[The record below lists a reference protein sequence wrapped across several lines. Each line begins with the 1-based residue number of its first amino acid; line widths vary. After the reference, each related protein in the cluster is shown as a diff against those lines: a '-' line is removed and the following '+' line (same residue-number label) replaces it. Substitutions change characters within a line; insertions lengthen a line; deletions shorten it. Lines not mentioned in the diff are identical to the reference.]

1 MQNDLY
7 AAQKELADELRAL
20 CEEQSEALETAGY
33 IGMNEE
39 EAREY
44 DERHVRI
51 EKVCE
56 LLGKDLSLIR
66 Q

>member
-1 MQNDLY
+1 MQRDLS
-7 AAQKELADELRAL
+7 AEQKELADELSAL

-33 IGMNEE
+33 IRMNEE

-44 DERHVRI
+44 DERHLRI
-51 EKVCE
+51 EKICE
-56 LLGKDLSLIR
+56 LLGKDLSLLR

>member
-7 AAQKELADELRAL
+7 AEQKELADELCAL
-20 CEEQSEALETAGY
+20 CKEQCEALETAGY
-33 IGMNEE
+33 IRMNEE

-51 EKVCE
+51 EKICE

-66 Q
+66 P